1 MNEKDVAFFGTLL
14 NETEENVKTFAEQGT
29 LGEKIAA
36 LNLMNQE
43 QVSTMKENYAKEVR
57 SNHLTE
63 LVEAVKKGD
72 LPQELYKPIHGAA
85 LEMKEKALSK
95 KYEVVDFD
103 GFDDLVEKAISK
115 NKGQSDDKRV
125 QEMETLIEQ
134 LKGQNKTLVKEK
146 EEAEVRIKNDFESQ
160 IMNRDMSDYVSRV
173 PFDFSD
179 VEEDKLSEAEKSRK
193 EILQSVFA
201 SRYNTAYVEGKI
213 IVQDK
218 EGNVIKDRATLEP
231 VPVANVLL
239 DVAKSVGM
247 KLKSPESGGQG
258 GSSSGASGARF
269 KDVAE
274 YYAYCTEKGINPHS
288 DEALEQLKKSGL
300 KLY

>member
-179 VEEDKLSEAEKSRK
+179 VEEDLLR
-193 EILQSVFA
+193 VVA